1 MPNTLCHFAIQGPT
15 NRLISKQSALPWILT
30 GCILPDIPW
39 IIQRLLLPLH
49 IFNPYDVR
57 LYVTV
62 QASLFF
68 CLLLALALAL
78 LTEKTPQIFA
88 LLGGNCLF
96 HLLLDT
102 IEIKWGNGVHL
113 FAPITWRM
121 IQFNILWSENPL
133 FTIGS
138 VAGILYIVFSWK
150 KAVAENTFLHRPSWI
165 RTTGI
170 LVCLLIYLLAPFHF
184 MQDLEKANNRY
195 IHTLRDTR
203 SRAGKFI
210 EFDRVH
216 YSEDSH
222 SITTFAGEKIALQ
235 GHVPKAT
242 GLISLQGTF
251 LSKNVIAVVSFHI
264 DTVFRALASYIGLFL
279 FLLLWW
285 RSLLGGKGPA
295 KVFKDIRSR
304 GSSTF

>member
-15 NRLISKQSALPWILT
+15 NRLISKQSAFLWIFT
-30 GCILPDIPW
+30 GCVLPDIPW

-78 LTEKTPQIFA
+78 LTKKTPQIFA

-113 FAPITWRM
+113 FAPITWKM
-121 IQFNILWSENPL
+121 LQFNILWSENPF

-138 VAGILYIVFSWK
+138 VVGILYVVFNWK
-150 KAVAENTFLHRPSWI
+150 RAAAENTFLHRPSWI

-170 LVCLLIYLLAPFHF
+170 LACLLLYLAAPFHF

-195 IHTLRDTR
+195 IHTLRDTSAR
-203 SRAGKFI
+203 TGHFI
-210 EFDRVH
+210 EFDRVP
-216 YSEDSH
+216 YSQDTH

-235 GHVPKAT
+235 GHVPKTT

-251 LSKNVIAVVSFHI
+251 LSKDVIAVENFHVH
-264 DTVFRALASYIGLFL
+264 TVFRALGSYIGLLL

-285 RSLLGGKGPA
+285 RSLLGGKISA
-295 KVFKDIRSR
+295 KLFKAIRFR